1 MPAQIATPFSFSALR
16 LSWATLAILFI
27 TLLLHFLLLQ
37 WAEDELKVALSIP
50 SDAALLDLEL
60 EPTTSVRLLRA
71 PASQRVQKKSPVNT
85 DPTPPTLEPPA
96 ATNPAEST
104 ASTDAADTAN
114 ATANATPA
122 EASNET
128 SSTAAAAATTATESG
143 PVTTDP
149 TKPEAATESATA
161 SAVPQAQE
169 QTAPIAASSIFTK
182 VSLPPPA
189 QLNYTVLAA
198 RDGRKV
204 EGRGTINWQPN
215 GDQYSISGDAGII
228 FLTVLNYKSSG
239 SVDLSG
245 ITPELYV
252 EKRFGKSETNTHFH
266 RERKTISF
274 SASTNSYPTSGG
286 EQDRASV
293 IWQIAAMG
301 RGDSDKF
308 TPGLNFGMLIAG
320 TRTAAVWRV
329 VVNRKQSI
337 RLTNETVDAWHL
349 TIMPVEQT
357 QELQF
362 ELWLAP
368 EKEWYPVKLVYSDK
382 KSGYLE
388 LLLNKLE
395 QKLSTA
401 R

>member
-1 MPAQIATPFSFSALR
+1 MPAQIATPFRFPALR

-27 TLLLHFLLLQ
+27 TLLLHLLILQ
-37 WAEDELKVALSIP
+37 WVEDELKLALSIP

-71 PASQRVQKKSPVNT
+71 PASQRAQKKSPVKT
-85 DPTPPTLEPPA
+85 DLTPAVPEPS
-96 ATNPAEST
+96 ATTSAPEST
-104 ASTDAADTAN
+104 ASTDP
-114 ATANATPA
+114 ATPTSATPA
-122 EASNET
+122 ESSNET
-128 SSTAAAAATTATESG
+128 GSAAASVDSAQTPTETSKPEVGIETAT
-143 PVTTDP
+143 
-149 TKPEAATESATA
+149 AN
-161 SAVPQAQE
+161 AVPQAQE

-182 VSLPPPA
+182 VNLPPPA

-215 GDQYSISGDAGII
+215 GEQYSISGDAGII
-228 FLTVLNYKSSG
+228 FLTVLNYKSTG

-320 TRTAAVWRV
+320 TRSAAVWRV
-329 VVNRKQSI
+329 VINGKQSV
-337 RLTNETVDAWHL
+337 RLTNETVEAWHL
-349 TIMPVEQT
+349 TILPVEQS

-382 KSGYLE
+382 KSGFLE
-388 LLLNKLE
+388 LVLNKLE
-395 QKLSTA
+395 QKFTST

>member
-27 TLLLHFLLLQ
+27 TLLLHLLILQ
-37 WAEDELKVALSIP
+37 WVEDELKLALSIP

-71 PASQRVQKKSPVNT
+71 PASQRAQKKSPVKT
-85 DPTPPTLEPPA
+85 DPTPPVPEPS
-96 ATNPAEST
+96 ATTSTPEST
-104 ASTDAADTAN
+104 ASTDPASPASANPAESSNETGSAAASVDSAQTPTETSKPEPGIET
-114 ATANATPA
+114 ATAN
-122 EASNET
+122 
-128 SSTAAAAATTATESG
+128 
-143 PVTTDP
+143 
-149 TKPEAATESATA
+149 
-161 SAVPQAQE
+161 AVPQAQE
-169 QTAPIAASSIFTK
+169 QTAPVAASSIFTK

-204 EGRGTINWQPN
+204 EGRGTINWQPS
-215 GDQYSISGDAGII
+215 GGQYSISGDAGII
-228 FLTVLNYKSSG
+228 FLTVLNYKSTG

-320 TRTAAVWRV
+320 TRSAAVWRV
-329 VVNRKQSI
+329 VINGKQSV
-337 RLTNETVDAWHL
+337 RLTNETVQAWHL
-349 TIMPVEQT
+349 TILPVEQS

-382 KSGYLE
+382 KSGFLE
-388 LLLNKLE
+388 LVLNKLE
-395 QKLSTA
+395 QKFTST

>member
-1 MPAQIATPFSFSALR
+1 MPAQIATPFRFPALR

-27 TLLLHFLLLQ
+27 TLLLHLLILQ
-37 WAEDELKVALSIP
+37 WVEDELKLALSIP

-60 EPTTSVRLLRA
+60 EPTTTVRLLRA
-71 PASQRVQKKSPVNT
+71 PASQHPQKKSPVKA
-85 DPTPPTLEPPA
+85 DPTPPVPEPS
-96 ATNPAEST
+96 ATTSTPEST
-104 ASTDAADTAN
+104 ASTDPAAPTS
-114 ATANATPA
+114 ATSA
-122 EASNET
+122 ESSNET
-128 SSTAAAAATTATESG
+128 SSAAAPVESAQTPTETS
-143 PVTTDP
+143 
-149 TKPEAATESATA
+149 KPEAGIETATA
-161 SAVPQAQE
+161 NAAPQAQE
-169 QTAPIAASSIFTK
+169 QTAPVAASSIFTK

-204 EGRGTINWQPN
+204 EGRGTINWQPS
-215 GDQYSISGDAGII
+215 GEQYSISGDAGII
-228 FLTVLNYKSSG
+228 FLTVLNYKSTG

-320 TRTAAVWRV
+320 TRSAAVWRV
-329 VVNRKQSI
+329 VINGKQSV
-337 RLTNETVDAWHL
+337 RLTNETVEAWHL
-349 TIMPVEQT
+349 TILPVEQS

-382 KSGYLE
+382 KSGFLE
-388 LLLNKLE
+388 LVLNKLE
-395 QKLSTA
+395 QKFTST

>member
-1 MPAQIATPFSFSALR
+1 MPAQIATPFRFPALR

-27 TLLLHFLLLQ
+27 TLLLHLLILQ
-37 WAEDELKVALSIP
+37 WVEDELKLALSIP

-71 PASQRVQKKSPVNT
+71 PASQRAQKKSPVKT
-85 DPTPPTLEPPA
+85 DPTPAVPEPS
-96 ATNPAEST
+96 ATTSAPEST
-104 ASTDAADTAN
+104 ASTDP
-114 ATANATPA
+114 ATPTSATPA
-122 EASNET
+122 ESSNET
-128 SSTAAAAATTATESG
+128 GSAAASVDSAQTPTETSKPEVGIETAT
-143 PVTTDP
+143 
-149 TKPEAATESATA
+149 AN
-161 SAVPQAQE
+161 AVPQAQE
-169 QTAPIAASSIFTK
+169 QTAPVAASSIFTK
-182 VSLPPPA
+182 VNLPPPA

-215 GDQYSISGDAGII
+215 GEQYSISGDAGII
-228 FLTVLNYKSSG
+228 FLTVLNYKSTG

-320 TRTAAVWRV
+320 TRSAAVWRV
-329 VVNRKQSI
+329 VINGKQSV
-337 RLTNETVDAWHL
+337 RLTNETVEAWHL
-349 TIMPVEQT
+349 TILPVEQS

-382 KSGYLE
+382 KSGFLE
-388 LLLNKLE
+388 LVLNKLE
-395 QKLSTA
+395 QKFTST

>member
-1 MPAQIATPFSFSALR
+1 MPAQIATPFRFPALR

-27 TLLLHFLLLQ
+27 TLLLHLLILQ
-37 WAEDELKVALSIP
+37 WVEDELKLALSIP

-71 PASQRVQKKSPVNT
+71 PASQRAQKKSPVKA
-85 DPTPPTLEPPA
+85 DPTPPTPEPS
-96 ATNPAEST
+96 ATTSTPEST
-104 ASTDAADTAN
+104 ASTDPVSPTSATPAESSNETGSAAASVDSAQTPTETSKPEAGIET
-114 ATANATPA
+114 ATANA
-122 EASNET
+122 
-128 SSTAAAAATTATESG
+128 
-143 PVTTDP
+143 
-149 TKPEAATESATA
+149 
-161 SAVPQAQE
+161 VPQEQE
-169 QTAPIAASSIFTK
+169 QTAPVAASSIFTK
-182 VSLPPPA
+182 VSLPPAA

-204 EGRGTINWQPN
+204 EGRGTINWQPS
-215 GDQYSISGDAGII
+215 GEQYSISGDAGII
-228 FLTVLNYKSSG
+228 FLTVLNYKSTG

-320 TRTAAVWRV
+320 TRSAAVWRV
-329 VVNRKQSI
+329 VINGKQSV
-337 RLTNETVDAWHL
+337 RLTNETVEAWHL
-349 TIMPVEQT
+349 TILPVEQS

-382 KSGYLE
+382 KSGFLE
-388 LLLNKLE
+388 LVLNKLE
-395 QKLSTA
+395 QKFTST

>member
-1 MPAQIATPFSFSALR
+1 MPAQIATPFRFPASR

-27 TLLLHFLLLQ
+27 TLLLHLLILQ
-37 WAEDELKVALSIP
+37 WVEDELKLALSIP

-71 PASQRVQKKSPVNT
+71 PAPQRAQKKSPVKA
-85 DPTPPTLEPPA
+85 DPTPPTPEPS
-96 ATNPAEST
+96 ATTSTPEST
-104 ASTDAADTAN
+104 ASTDPVSPTS
-114 ATANATPA
+114 ATPA
-122 EASNET
+122 ESSNET
-128 SSTAAAAATTATESG
+128 GSAAASVDSAQTPTETS
-143 PVTTDP
+143 
-149 TKPEAATESATA
+149 KPEAGIETATA
-161 SAVPQAQE
+161 NAVPQAQE
-169 QTAPIAASSIFTK
+169 QTAPVAASSIFTK

-204 EGRGTINWQPN
+204 EGRGTINWQPS
-215 GDQYSISGDAGII
+215 GEQYSISGDAGII
-228 FLTVLNYKSSG
+228 FLTVLNYKSTG

-320 TRTAAVWRV
+320 TRSAAVWRV
-329 VVNRKQSI
+329 VINGKQSV
-337 RLTNETVDAWHL
+337 RLTNETVEAWHL
-349 TIMPVEQT
+349 TILPVEQS

-382 KSGYLE
+382 KSGFLE
-388 LLLNKLE
+388 LVLNKLE
-395 QKLSTA
+395 QKFTST

>member
-1 MPAQIATPFSFSALR
+1 MPAQIATPFRFPALR

-27 TLLLHFLLLQ
+27 TLLLHLLILQ
-37 WAEDELKVALSIP
+37 WVEDELKLALSIP

-71 PASQRVQKKSPVNT
+71 PAPQRAQKKSPVKA
-85 DPTPPTLEPPA
+85 DPTPPTPEPS
-96 ATNPAEST
+96 ATTSTPEST
-104 ASTDAADTAN
+104 ASTDPVSPTSATPAESSNETGSAAASVDSAQTPTETSKPEAGIET
-114 ATANATPA
+114 ATANAA
-122 EASNET
+122 
-128 SSTAAAAATTATESG
+128 
-143 PVTTDP
+143 
-149 TKPEAATESATA
+149 
-161 SAVPQAQE
+161 PQAQE
-169 QTAPIAASSIFTK
+169 QTAPVAASSIFTK

-204 EGRGTINWQPN
+204 EGRGTINWQPS
-215 GDQYSISGDAGII
+215 GEQYSISGDAGII
-228 FLTVLNYKSSG
+228 FLTVLNYKSTG

-320 TRTAAVWRV
+320 TRSAAVWRV
-329 VVNRKQSI
+329 VINGKQSV
-337 RLTNETVDAWHL
+337 RLTNETVEAWHL
-349 TIMPVEQT
+349 TILPVEQS

-382 KSGYLE
+382 KSGFLE
-388 LLLNKLE
+388 LVLNKLE
-395 QKLSTA
+395 QKFTST

>member
-1 MPAQIATPFSFSALR
+1 MPAQIATPFRFPALR

-27 TLLLHFLLLQ
+27 TLLLHLLILQ
-37 WAEDELKVALSIP
+37 WVEDELKLALSIP

-71 PASQRVQKKSPVNT
+71 PASQRAQKKSPVKT
-85 DPTPPTLEPPA
+85 DPTPAVPEPS
-96 ATNPAEST
+96 ATTSAPEST
-104 ASTDAADTAN
+104 ASTDP
-114 ATANATPA
+114 ATPTSATPA
-122 EASNET
+122 ESSNET
-128 SSTAAAAATTATESG
+128 GSAAASVDSAQTPTETSKPEVVIETAT
-143 PVTTDP
+143 
-149 TKPEAATESATA
+149 AN
-161 SAVPQAQE
+161 AVPQAQE
-169 QTAPIAASSIFTK
+169 QTAPVAASSIFTK
-182 VSLPPPA
+182 VNLPPPA

-215 GDQYSISGDAGII
+215 GEQYSISGDAGII
-228 FLTVLNYKSSG
+228 FLTVLNYKSTG

-320 TRTAAVWRV
+320 TRSAAVWRV
-329 VVNRKQSI
+329 VINGKQSV
-337 RLTNETVDAWHL
+337 RLTNETVEAWHL
-349 TIMPVEQT
+349 TILPVEQS

-382 KSGYLE
+382 KSGFLE
-388 LLLNKLE
+388 LVLNKLE
-395 QKLSTA
+395 QKFTST

>member
-1 MPAQIATPFSFSALR
+1 MPAKIATPFSFPALR

-37 WAEDELKVALSIP
+37 WAEDELKLALSIP

-71 PASQRVQKKSPVNT
+71 PAPQRAQKKSPVKA
-85 DPTPPTLEPPA
+85 DPTPPTPEPS
-96 ATNPAEST
+96 ATTSTPEST
-104 ASTDAADTAN
+104 ASTDPVSPTS
-114 ATANATPA
+114 ATPA
-122 EASNET
+122 ESSNET
-128 SSTAAAAATTATESG
+128 GSAAASVDSAQTPTETS
-143 PVTTDP
+143 
-149 TKPEAATESATA
+149 KPEAEIETATA
-161 SAVPQAQE
+161 NAVPQAQE
-169 QTAPIAASSIFTK
+169 QTAPVAASSIFTK

-204 EGRGTINWQPN
+204 EGRGTINWQPS
-215 GDQYSISGDAGII
+215 GEQYSISGDAGII
-228 FLTVLNYKSSG
+228 FLTVLNYKSTG

-320 TRTAAVWRV
+320 TRSAAVWRV
-329 VVNRKQSI
+329 VINGKQSV
-337 RLTNETVDAWHL
+337 RLTNETVEAWHL
-349 TIMPVEQT
+349 TILPVEQS

-382 KSGYLE
+382 KSGFLE
-388 LLLNKLE
+388 LVLNKLE
-395 QKLSTA
+395 QKFTST

>member
-1 MPAQIATPFSFSALR
+1 MPAQIATPFRFPALR

-27 TLLLHFLLLQ
+27 TLLLHLLILQ
-37 WAEDELKVALSIP
+37 WVEDELKLALSIP

-71 PASQRVQKKSPVNT
+71 PASQRAQKKSPVKT
-85 DPTPPTLEPPA
+85 DPTPAIPEPS
-96 ATNPAEST
+96 ATTSTPEST
-104 ASTDAADTAN
+104 ASTDPVSPTS
-114 ATANATPA
+114 ATPA
-122 EASNET
+122 ESSNET
-128 SSTAAAAATTATESG
+128 GSAAASVDSAQTPTETS
-143 PVTTDP
+143 
-149 TKPEAATESATA
+149 KPEAGIETATA
-161 SAVPQAQE
+161 NAVPQAQQ
-169 QTAPIAASSIFTK
+169 QTAPVAASSIFTK

-204 EGRGTINWQPN
+204 EGRGTINWQPS
-215 GDQYSISGDAGII
+215 GEQYSISGDAGII
-228 FLTVLNYKSSG
+228 FLTVLNYKSTG

-320 TRTAAVWRV
+320 TRSAAVWRV
-329 VVNRKQSI
+329 VINGKQSV
-337 RLTNETVDAWHL
+337 RLTNETVEAWHL
-349 TIMPVEQT
+349 TILPVEQS

-382 KSGYLE
+382 KSGFLE
-388 LLLNKLE
+388 LVLNKLE
-395 QKLSTA
+395 QKFTST

>member
-1 MPAQIATPFSFSALR
+1 MPAQIATPFRFPALR

-27 TLLLHFLLLQ
+27 TLLLHLLILQ
-37 WAEDELKVALSIP
+37 WVEDELKLALSIP

-71 PASQRVQKKSPVNT
+71 PASQRAQKKSPVKT
-85 DPTPPTLEPPA
+85 DLTPAVPEPS
-96 ATNPAEST
+96 ATTSAPEST
-104 ASTDAADTAN
+104 ASTDP
-114 ATANATPA
+114 ATPTSATPA
-122 EASNET
+122 ESSNET
-128 SSTAAAAATTATESG
+128 GSAAASVDSAQTPTETSKPEVGIETAT
-143 PVTTDP
+143 
-149 TKPEAATESATA
+149 AN
-161 SAVPQAQE
+161 AVPQAQE
-169 QTAPIAASSIFTK
+169 QTAPVAASSIFTK
-182 VSLPPPA
+182 VNLPPPA

-215 GDQYSISGDAGII
+215 GEQYSISGDAGII
-228 FLTVLNYKSSG
+228 FLTVLNYKSTG

-320 TRTAAVWRV
+320 TRSAAVWRV
-329 VVNRKQSI
+329 VINGKQSV
-337 RLTNETVDAWHL
+337 RLTNETVEAWHL
-349 TIMPVEQT
+349 TILPVEQS

-382 KSGYLE
+382 KSGFLE
-388 LLLNKLE
+388 LVLNKLE
-395 QKLSTA
+395 QKFTST

>member
-1 MPAQIATPFSFSALR
+1 MPAQIATPFRFPALR

-27 TLLLHFLLLQ
+27 TLLLHLLILQ
-37 WAEDELKVALSIP
+37 WVEDELKLALSIP

-71 PASQRVQKKSPVNT
+71 PAPQRAQKKSPVKA
-85 DPTPPTLEPPA
+85 DPTPPTPEPSAMTSTP
-96 ATNPAEST
+96 EST
-104 ASTDAADTAN
+104 ASTDPVSPTS
-114 ATANATPA
+114 ATPA
-122 EASNET
+122 ESSNET
-128 SSTAAAAATTATESG
+128 GSAAASVDSAQTPTETS
-143 PVTTDP
+143 
-149 TKPEAATESATA
+149 KPEAEIETATA
-161 SAVPQAQE
+161 NAVPQAQE
-169 QTAPIAASSIFTK
+169 QTAPVAASSIFTK

-204 EGRGTINWQPN
+204 EGRGTINWQPS
-215 GDQYSISGDAGII
+215 GEQYSISGDAGII
-228 FLTVLNYKSSG
+228 FLTVLNYKSTG

-320 TRTAAVWRV
+320 TRSAAVWRV
-329 VVNRKQSI
+329 VINGKQSV
-337 RLTNETVDAWHL
+337 RLTNETVEAWHL
-349 TIMPVEQT
+349 TILPVEQS

-382 KSGYLE
+382 KSGFLE
-388 LLLNKLE
+388 LVLNKLE
-395 QKLSTA
+395 QKFTST

>member
-1 MPAQIATPFSFSALR
+1 MPTQIATPFSFPALR
-16 LSWATLAILFI
+16 MSWATLAILFI
-27 TLLLHFLLLQ
+27 TLLLHLLILQ
-37 WAEDELKVALSIP
+37 WVEDELKLALSIP

-71 PASQRVQKKSPVNT
+71 PASQRPQKKSPVKT
-85 DPTPPTLEPPA
+85 DPTPPVPEPSATTSTPESTVSTDPA
-96 ATNPAEST
+96 APIS
-104 ASTDAADTAN
+104 
-114 ATANATPA
+114 ATPA
-122 EASNET
+122 ESSNET
-128 SSTAAAAATTATESG
+128 GSAATSAESAIPTETS
-143 PVTTDP
+143 
-149 TKPEAATESATA
+149 KPEAGIETA
-161 SAVPQAQE
+161 PANAVPQAQE
-169 QTAPIAASSIFTK
+169 QTAPVAASSIFTK

-204 EGRGTINWQPN
+204 EGRGTINWQPS
-215 GDQYSISGDAGII
+215 GGQYSISGDTGII
-228 FLTVLNYKSSG
+228 FLTVLNYKSTG

-320 TRTAAVWRV
+320 TRSAAVWRV
-329 VVNRKQSI
+329 VINGKQSV
-337 RLTNETVDAWHL
+337 RLTNETVEAWHL
-349 TIMPVEQT
+349 TILPVEQS

-382 KSGYLE
+382 KSGFLE
-388 LLLNKLE
+388 LVLNKLE
-395 QKLSTA
+395 QKFTST

>member
-27 TLLLHFLLLQ
+27 TLLLHLLILQ
-37 WAEDELKVALSIP
+37 WVEDELKLALSIP

-71 PASQRVQKKSPVNT
+71 PASQRAQKKSPVKT
-85 DPTPPTLEPPA
+85 DPTPPVPEPS
-96 ATNPAEST
+96 ATTSTPEST
-104 ASTDAADTAN
+104 ASTDPASPTS
-114 ATANATPA
+114 ATPA
-122 EASNET
+122 ESSNET
-128 SSTAAAAATTATESG
+128 GSAAASVDSAQAPTETS
-143 PVTTDP
+143 
-149 TKPEAATESATA
+149 KPEAGIETATA
-161 SAVPQAQE
+161 NAVPQAQE
-169 QTAPIAASSIFTK
+169 QTAPVAASSIFTK

-204 EGRGTINWQPN
+204 EGRGTINWQPS
-215 GDQYSISGDAGII
+215 GEQYSISGDAGII
-228 FLTVLNYKSSG
+228 FLTVLNYKSTG

-320 TRTAAVWRV
+320 TRSAAVWRV
-329 VVNRKQSI
+329 VINGKQSI
-337 RLTNETVDAWHL
+337 RLTNETVEAWHL
-349 TIMPVEQT
+349 TILPVEQS

-382 KSGYLE
+382 KSGFLE
-388 LLLNKLE
+388 LVLNKLE
-395 QKLSTA
+395 QKFTST

>member
-1 MPAQIATPFSFSALR
+1 MPTQIATPFRFPALR
-16 LSWATLAILFI
+16 LSGATLAILFI
-27 TLLLHFLLLQ
+27 TLLLHLLILQ
-37 WAEDELKVALSIP
+37 WVEDELKLALSIP

-71 PASQRVQKKSPVNT
+71 PASQRAQKKSPVKADPIPPAPEPSATTSTPESTANT
-85 DPTPPTLEPPA
+85 DPAAPT
-96 ATNPAEST
+96 S
-104 ASTDAADTAN
+104 
-114 ATANATPA
+114 ATPA
-122 EASNET
+122 ESLNET
-128 SSTAAAAATTATESG
+128 SSAAASVESAQTPTEASKTDAGIETAT
-143 PVTTDP
+143 
-149 TKPEAATESATA
+149 AN
-161 SAVPQAQE
+161 AVPQAQE
-169 QTAPIAASSIFTK
+169 QTAPVAASSIFTK
-182 VSLPPPA
+182 VSLPPAA

-204 EGRGTINWQPN
+204 EGRGTINWQPS
-215 GDQYSISGDAGII
+215 GEQYSISGDAGII
-228 FLTVLNYKSSG
+228 FLTVLNYKSTG

-320 TRTAAVWRV
+320 TRSAAVWRV
-329 VVNRKQSI
+329 VINGKQSV
-337 RLTNETVDAWHL
+337 RLTNETVEAWHL
-349 TIMPVEQT
+349 TILPVEQS

-382 KSGYLE
+382 KSGFLE
-388 LLLNKLE
+388 LVLNKLE
-395 QKLSTA
+395 QKFTST

>member
-1 MPAQIATPFSFSALR
+1 MPAQIATPFRFPALR

-27 TLLLHFLLLQ
+27 TLLLHLLILQ
-37 WAEDELKVALSIP
+37 WVEDELKLALSIP

-71 PASQRVQKKSPVNT
+71 PASQRVQKKHPVKT
-85 DPTPPTLEPPA
+85 DPPQPVPEPPA
-96 ATNPAEST
+96 TTSAPEST
-104 ASTDAADTAN
+104 ASTDP
-114 ATANATPA
+114 ATPTSATPA
-122 EASNET
+122 ESSNET
-128 SSTAAAAATTATESG
+128 GSAAASVDSAQTPTETSKPEVGIETAT
-143 PVTTDP
+143 
-149 TKPEAATESATA
+149 AN
-161 SAVPQAQE
+161 AVPQAQE
-169 QTAPIAASSIFTK
+169 QTAPVAASSIFTK
-182 VSLPPPA
+182 VNLPPPA

-215 GDQYSISGDAGII
+215 GEQYSISGDAGII
-228 FLTVLNYKSSG
+228 FLTVLNYKSTG

-320 TRTAAVWRV
+320 TRSAAVWRV
-329 VVNRKQSI
+329 VINGKQSV
-337 RLTNETVDAWHL
+337 RLTNETVEAWHL
-349 TIMPVEQT
+349 TILPVEQS

-382 KSGYLE
+382 KSGFLE
-388 LLLNKLE
+388 LVLNKLE
-395 QKLSTA
+395 QKFTST

>member
-1 MPAQIATPFSFSALR
+1 MPAQIATPFRFPALR

-27 TLLLHFLLLQ
+27 TLLLHLLILQ
-37 WAEDELKVALSIP
+37 WVEDELKLALSIP

-71 PASQRVQKKSPVNT
+71 PASQRAQKKSPVKA
-85 DPTPPTLEPPA
+85 DPTPPTPEPS
-96 ATNPAEST
+96 ATTSTPEST
-104 ASTDAADTAN
+104 ASTDPVSPTS
-114 ATANATPA
+114 ATPA
-122 EASNET
+122 ESSNET
-128 SSTAAAAATTATESG
+128 GSAAASVDSAQTPTETSKTDAGIETAT
-143 PVTTDP
+143 
-149 TKPEAATESATA
+149 AN
-161 SAVPQAQE
+161 AVPQAQE
-169 QTAPIAASSIFTK
+169 QTAPVAASSIFTK

-204 EGRGTINWQPN
+204 EGRGTINWQPS
-215 GDQYSISGDAGII
+215 GEQYSISGDAGII
-228 FLTVLNYKSSG
+228 FLTVLNYKSTG

-320 TRTAAVWRV
+320 TRSAAVWRV
-329 VVNRKQSI
+329 VINGKQSV
-337 RLTNETVDAWHL
+337 RLTNETVQAWHL
-349 TIMPVEQT
+349 TILPVEQS

-382 KSGYLE
+382 KSGFLE
-388 LLLNKLE
+388 LVLNKLE
-395 QKLSTA
+395 QKFTST

>member
-1 MPAQIATPFSFSALR
+1 MPTQIATSFGFPALR

-27 TLLLHFLLLQ
+27 TLLLHLLLLQ
-37 WAEDELKVALSIP
+37 WVEDELKLALSIP

-60 EPTTSVRLLRA
+60 EPTTSVRLLRE
-71 PASQRVQKKSPVNT
+71 PASQRAQKKSPVKT
-85 DPTPPTLEPPA
+85 DPTPPSPEPSAP
-96 ATNPAEST
+96 TNPAEST
-104 ASTDAADTAN
+104 ASTEAADTAN
-114 ATANATPA
+114 ATANATQA
-122 EASNET
+122 EPSNET
-128 SSTAAAAATTATESG
+128 SSTASATSTESG
-143 PVTTDP
+143 PVTTET
-149 TKPEAATESATA
+149 TKPEAVIETTTA
-161 SAVPQAQE
+161 SAP
-169 QTAPIAASSIFTK
+169 PIAASSIFTK
-182 VSLPPPA
+182 VNLPPPA

-215 GDQYSISGDAGII
+215 GEQYSISGDAGII

-308 TPGLNFGMLIAG
+308 TPGLDFGMLIAG
-320 TRTAAVWRV
+320 TRSAAVWRV
-329 VVNRKQSI
+329 VVNGKQSV
-337 RLTNETVDAWHL
+337 RLTNETVEAWHL
-349 TIMPVEQT
+349 TIMPVEQS

-388 LLLNKLE
+388 LVLNKLE

>member
-1 MPAQIATPFSFSALR
+1 MPAQIATPFRFPALR

-27 TLLLHFLLLQ
+27 TLLLHLLILQ
-37 WAEDELKVALSIP
+37 WVEDELKLALSIP

-71 PASQRVQKKSPVNT
+71 PAPQRAQKKSPVKA
-85 DPTPPTLEPPA
+85 DPTPPTPEPS
-96 ATNPAEST
+96 ATTSTPEST
-104 ASTDAADTAN
+104 ASTDPVSPTS
-114 ATANATPA
+114 ATPA
-122 EASNET
+122 ESSNET
-128 SSTAAAAATTATESG
+128 GSAAASVDSAQTPTETS
-143 PVTTDP
+143 
-149 TKPEAATESATA
+149 KPEAGIETATA
-161 SAVPQAQE
+161 NAVPQAQQ
-169 QTAPIAASSIFTK
+169 QTAPVAASSIFTK

-204 EGRGTINWQPN
+204 EGRGTINWQPS
-215 GDQYSISGDAGII
+215 GEQYSISGDAGII
-228 FLTVLNYKSSG
+228 FLTVLNYKSTG

-320 TRTAAVWRV
+320 TRSAAIWRV
-329 VVNRKQSI
+329 VINGKQSV
-337 RLTNETVDAWHL
+337 RLTNETVEAWHL
-349 TIMPVEQT
+349 TILPVEQS

-382 KSGYLE
+382 KSGFLE
-388 LLLNKLE
+388 LVLNKLE
-395 QKLSTA
+395 QKFTST

>member
-27 TLLLHFLLLQ
+27 TLLLHLLILQ
-37 WAEDELKVALSIP
+37 WVEDELKLALSIP

-71 PASQRVQKKSPVNT
+71 PASQRAQKKSPVKT
-85 DPTPPTLEPPA
+85 DPTPPTPEPS
-96 ATNPAEST
+96 ATTSTPEST
-104 ASTDAADTAN
+104 ASTDPASPASANPAESSNETGSAAASVDSAQTPTETSKPEPGIET
-114 ATANATPA
+114 ATAN
-122 EASNET
+122 
-128 SSTAAAAATTATESG
+128 
-143 PVTTDP
+143 
-149 TKPEAATESATA
+149 
-161 SAVPQAQE
+161 AVPQAQE

-204 EGRGTINWQPN
+204 EGRGTINWQPS
-215 GDQYSISGDAGII
+215 GGQYSISGDAGII
-228 FLTVLNYKSSG
+228 FLTVLNYKSTG

-320 TRTAAVWRV
+320 TRSAAVWRV
-329 VVNRKQSI
+329 VINGKQSV
-337 RLTNETVDAWHL
+337 RLTNETVQAWHL
-349 TIMPVEQT
+349 TILPVEQS

-382 KSGYLE
+382 KSGFLE
-388 LLLNKLE
+388 LVLNKLE
-395 QKLSTA
+395 QKFTST

>member
-1 MPAQIATPFSFSALR
+1 MPAQIATPFSFPALR

-27 TLLLHFLLLQ
+27 TLLLHLLILQ
-37 WAEDELKVALSIP
+37 WVEDELKLALSIP

-71 PASQRVQKKSPVNT
+71 PASQRAQKKSPVKA
-85 DPTPPTLEPPA
+85 DPTPPTPEPS
-96 ATNPAEST
+96 ATTSTPEST
-104 ASTDAADTAN
+104 ASTDPVSPTS
-114 ATANATPA
+114 ATPA
-122 EASNET
+122 ESSNET
-128 SSTAAAAATTATESG
+128 GSAAASVDSAQTPTETS
-143 PVTTDP
+143 
-149 TKPEAATESATA
+149 KPEAGIETATA
-161 SAVPQAQE
+161 NAVPQAQE
-169 QTAPIAASSIFTK
+169 QTAPVAASSIFTK

-215 GDQYSISGDAGII
+215 GEQYSISGDAGII
-228 FLTVLNYKSSG
+228 FLTVLNYKSTG

-320 TRTAAVWRV
+320 TRSAAVWRV
-329 VVNRKQSI
+329 VINGKQSV
-337 RLTNETVDAWHL
+337 RLTNETVEAWHL
-349 TIMPVEQT
+349 TILPVEQS

-382 KSGYLE
+382 KSGFLE
-388 LLLNKLE
+388 LVLNKLE
-395 QKLSTA
+395 QKFTST

>member
-1 MPAQIATPFSFSALR
+1 MPALIATPFRFPALR

-27 TLLLHFLLLQ
+27 TLLLHLLILQ
-37 WAEDELKVALSIP
+37 WVEDELKLALSIP

-71 PASQRVQKKSPVNT
+71 PASQRAQKKSPVKT
-85 DPTPPTLEPPA
+85 DLTPAVPEPS
-96 ATNPAEST
+96 ATTSAPEST
-104 ASTDAADTAN
+104 ASTDP
-114 ATANATPA
+114 ATPTSATPA
-122 EASNET
+122 ESSNET
-128 SSTAAAAATTATESG
+128 GSAAASVDSAQTPTETSKPEVGIETAT
-143 PVTTDP
+143 
-149 TKPEAATESATA
+149 AN
-161 SAVPQAQE
+161 AVPQAQE
-169 QTAPIAASSIFTK
+169 QTAPVAASSIFTK
-182 VSLPPPA
+182 VNLPPPA

-215 GDQYSISGDAGII
+215 GEQYSISGDAGII
-228 FLTVLNYKSSG
+228 FLTVLNYKSTG

-320 TRTAAVWRV
+320 TRSAAVWRV
-329 VVNRKQSI
+329 VINGKQSV
-337 RLTNETVDAWHL
+337 RLTNETVEAWHL
-349 TIMPVEQT
+349 TILPVEQS

-382 KSGYLE
+382 KSGFLE
-388 LLLNKLE
+388 LVLNKLE
-395 QKLSTA
+395 QKFTST

>member
-1 MPAQIATPFSFSALR
+1 MPAQIATPFRFPALR

-27 TLLLHFLLLQ
+27 TLLLHLLILQ
-37 WAEDELKVALSIP
+37 WVEDELKLALSIP

-71 PASQRVQKKSPVNT
+71 PAPQRAQKKSPVKA
-85 DPTPPTLEPPA
+85 DPTPPTPEPS
-96 ATNPAEST
+96 ATTSTPEST
-104 ASTDAADTAN
+104 ASTDPVSPTS
-114 ATANATPA
+114 ATPA
-122 EASNET
+122 ESSNET
-128 SSTAAAAATTATESG
+128 GSAAASVDSAQTPTETS
-143 PVTTDP
+143 
-149 TKPEAATESATA
+149 KPEAEIETATA
-161 SAVPQAQE
+161 NAVPQAQE
-169 QTAPIAASSIFTK
+169 QTAPVAASSIFTK

-215 GDQYSISGDAGII
+215 GEQYSISGDAGII

-245 ITPELYV
+245 IAPELYV

-320 TRTAAVWRV
+320 TRSAAVWRV
-329 VVNRKQSI
+329 VINGKQSV
-337 RLTNETVDAWHL
+337 RLTNETVEAWHL
-349 TIMPVEQT
+349 TILPVEQS

-382 KSGYLE
+382 KSGFLE
-388 LLLNKLE
+388 LVLNKLE
-395 QKLSTA
+395 QKFTST

>member
-1 MPAQIATPFSFSALR
+1 
-16 LSWATLAILFI
+16 
-27 TLLLHFLLLQ
+27 
-37 WAEDELKVALSIP
+37 
-50 SDAALLDLEL
+50 
-60 EPTTSVRLLRA
+60 VRLLRA
-71 PASQRVQKKSPVNT
+71 PASQRPQKKPPLKT
-85 DPTPPTLEPPA
+85 DPTPPTPEPPA
-96 ATNPAEST
+96 PTNPAEST

-114 ATANATPA
+114 ATANATQAEPA
-122 EASNET
+122 NET
-128 SSTAAAAATTATESG
+128 GSPASPTSTESG
-143 PVTTDP
+143 PITTDP
-149 TKPEAATESATA
+149 TKPEAAIETA
-161 SAVPQAQE
+161 APSAVPQAQE

-182 VSLPPPA
+182 VSLPPPV

-329 VVNRKQSI
+329 VVNGKQSV
-337 RLTNETVDAWHL
+337 RLINETVEAWHL
-349 TIMPVEQT
+349 TILPVEQS

-382 KSGYLE
+382 KSGFLE
-388 LLLNKLE
+388 LVLNKLE
-395 QKLSTA
+395 QKFIST

>member
-1 MPAQIATPFSFSALR
+1 MPTQIATPFGLPALR

-27 TLLLHFLLLQ
+27 TLLLHLLLLQ
-37 WAEDELKVALSIP
+37 WVEDELKLALSIP

-71 PASQRVQKKSPVNT
+71 PASQRAQKKSPVKT
-85 DPTPPTLEPPA
+85 DPTPPTPEPPA
-96 ATNPAEST
+96 PTNPAEST

-114 ATANATPA
+114 ASANATQA
-122 EASNET
+122 EPSNET
-128 SSTAAAAATTATESG
+128 SSTASATSTESG
-143 PVTTDP
+143 PVTTEP
-149 TKPEAATESATA
+149 IKPEAAIETATA
-161 SAVPQAQE
+161 STP
-169 QTAPIAASSIFTK
+169 PIAASSIFTK

-204 EGRGTINWQPN
+204 EGRGTINWQPS
-215 GDQYSISGDAGII
+215 GEQYSISGDAGII
-228 FLTVLNYKSSG
+228 FLTVLNYKSTG
-239 SVDLSG
+239 SVDLTG

-320 TRTAAVWRV
+320 TRSAAVWRV
-329 VVNRKQSI
+329 VINGKQSV
-337 RLTNETVDAWHL
+337 RLTNETVEAWHL
-349 TIMPVEQT
+349 TILPVEQS

-382 KSGYLE
+382 KSGFLE
-388 LLLNKLE
+388 LVLNKLE
-395 QKLSTA
+395 QKFTST

>member
-1 MPAQIATPFSFSALR
+1 MPAQIATSFSFPALR

-27 TLLLHFLLLQ
+27 TLLLHLLLLQ
-37 WAEDELKVALSIP
+37 WVEDELKLALSIP

-71 PASQRVQKKSPVNT
+71 PASQRPQKKTPVKT
-85 DPTPPTLEPPA
+85 DPTPPTPEPPA
-96 ATNPAEST
+96 QTNPAEST

-114 ATANATPA
+114 ATANATQAEPA
-122 EASNET
+122 NET
-128 SSTAAAAATTATESG
+128 GSPASATSTESG
-143 PVTTDP
+143 PITTDP
-149 TKPEAATESATA
+149 TKPEAAIETTTA
-161 SAVPQAQE
+161 STP
-169 QTAPIAASSIFTK
+169 PIVASSIFTK
-182 VSLPPPA
+182 VNLPPPA

-329 VVNRKQSI
+329 VVNGKQSV
-337 RLTNETVDAWHL
+337 RLINETVEAWHL
-349 TIMPVEQT
+349 TILPVEQS

-382 KSGYLE
+382 KSGFLE
-388 LLLNKLE
+388 LVLNKLE
-395 QKLSTA
+395 QKFIST

>member
-1 MPAQIATPFSFSALR
+1 MPAQIATPFRFPALR

-27 TLLLHFLLLQ
+27 TLLLHLLILQ
-37 WAEDELKVALSIP
+37 WVEDELKLALSIP

-71 PASQRVQKKSPVNT
+71 PAPQRAQKKSPVKA
-85 DPTPPTLEPPA
+85 DPTPPTPEPS
-96 ATNPAEST
+96 ATTSTPEST
-104 ASTDAADTAN
+104 ASTDPVSPTS
-114 ATANATPA
+114 ATPA
-122 EASNET
+122 ESSNET
-128 SSTAAAAATTATESG
+128 GSAAASVDSAQTPTETS
-143 PVTTDP
+143 
-149 TKPEAATESATA
+149 KPEAGIETATA
-161 SAVPQAQE
+161 NAVPQAQQ
-169 QTAPIAASSIFTK
+169 QTAPVAASSIFTK

-204 EGRGTINWQPN
+204 EGRGTINWQPS
-215 GDQYSISGDAGII
+215 GEQYSISGDAGII
-228 FLTVLNYKSSG
+228 FLTVLNYKSTG

-320 TRTAAVWRV
+320 TRSAAVWRV
-329 VVNRKQSI
+329 VINGKQSV
-337 RLTNETVDAWHL
+337 RLTNETVEAWHL
-349 TIMPVEQT
+349 TILPVEQS

-382 KSGYLE
+382 KSGFLE
-388 LLLNKLE
+388 LVLNKLE
-395 QKLSTA
+395 QKFTST

>member
-1 MPAQIATPFSFSALR
+1 MPTQIATPFSFPALR

-27 TLLLHFLLLQ
+27 TLLLHLLLLQ
-37 WAEDELKVALSIP
+37 WVEDELKLALSIP

-60 EPTTSVRLLRA
+60 EPTTSVRLLRE
-71 PASQRVQKKSPVNT
+71 PASQRAQKKSPVKT
-85 DPTPPTLEPPA
+85 DPTPPSPEPPA
-96 ATNPAEST
+96 PTNPAEST
-104 ASTDAADTAN
+104 ASTEAADTAN
-114 ATANATPA
+114 ATANATQA
-122 EASNET
+122 EALNET
-128 SSTAAAAATTATESG
+128 SSTAAAANSAESG
-143 PVTTDP
+143 PVTTEP
-149 TKPEAATESATA
+149 TKPEAVIETATA
-161 SAVPQAQE
+161 SA
-169 QTAPIAASSIFTK
+169 APIAASSIFTK
-182 VSLPPPA
+182 VNLPPPA

-215 GDQYSISGDAGII
+215 GEQYSISGDAGII

-329 VVNRKQSI
+329 VVNGKQSI
-337 RLTNETVDAWHL
+337 RLTNETVEAWHL
-349 TIMPVEQT
+349 TIMPVEQS

-368 EKEWYPVKLVYSDK
+368 QKEWYPVKLVYSDK
-382 KSGYLE
+382 KSGFLE
-388 LLLNKLE
+388 LVLNKLE
-395 QKLSTA
+395 QKFIST

>member
-27 TLLLHFLLLQ
+27 TLLLHLLILQ
-37 WAEDELKVALSIP
+37 WVEDELKLALSIP

-71 PASQRVQKKSPVNT
+71 PASQRAQKKSPVKT
-85 DPTPPTLEPPA
+85 DPTPPLPEPSVTTSTP
-96 ATNPAEST
+96 EST
-104 ASTDAADTAN
+104 ASTDPVSPTS
-114 ATANATPA
+114 ATPA
-122 EASNET
+122 ESSNET
-128 SSTAAAAATTATESG
+128 SSAAASVDSAQAPTETS
-143 PVTTDP
+143 
-149 TKPEAATESATA
+149 KPEAGIETATA
-161 SAVPQAQE
+161 HAVPQAQE
-169 QTAPIAASSIFTK
+169 QTAPLAASSIFTK

-204 EGRGTINWQPN
+204 EGRGTINWQPS
-215 GDQYSISGDAGII
+215 GEQYSISGDAGII
-228 FLTVLNYKSSG
+228 FLTVLNYKSTG

-320 TRTAAVWRV
+320 TRSAAVWRV
-329 VVNRKQSI
+329 VINGKQSI
-337 RLTNETVDAWHL
+337 RLTNETVEAWHL
-349 TIMPVEQT
+349 TILPVEQS

-382 KSGYLE
+382 KSGFLE
-388 LLLNKLE
+388 LVLNKLE
-395 QKLSTA
+395 QKFTST

>member
-1 MPAQIATPFSFSALR
+1 MPAQIATPFRFPALR

-27 TLLLHFLLLQ
+27 TLLLHLLILQ
-37 WAEDELKVALSIP
+37 WVEDELKLALSIP

-71 PASQRVQKKSPVNT
+71 PAPQRAQKKSPVKA
-85 DPTPPTLEPPA
+85 DPTPPTPEPS
-96 ATNPAEST
+96 ATTSTPEST
-104 ASTDAADTAN
+104 ASADPVSPTS
-114 ATANATPA
+114 ATPA
-122 EASNET
+122 ESSNET
-128 SSTAAAAATTATESG
+128 GSAAASVDSAQTPTETS
-143 PVTTDP
+143 
-149 TKPEAATESATA
+149 KPEAEIETATA
-161 SAVPQAQE
+161 NAVPQAQE
-169 QTAPIAASSIFTK
+169 QTAPVAASSIFTK

-204 EGRGTINWQPN
+204 EGRGTINWQPS
-215 GDQYSISGDAGII
+215 GEQYSISGDAGII
-228 FLTVLNYKSSG
+228 FLTVLNYKSTG

-320 TRTAAVWRV
+320 TRSAAVWRV
-329 VVNRKQSI
+329 VINGKQSV
-337 RLTNETVDAWHL
+337 RLTNETVEAWHL
-349 TIMPVEQT
+349 TILPVEQS

-382 KSGYLE
+382 KSGFLE
-388 LLLNKLE
+388 LVLNKLE
-395 QKLSTA
+395 QKFTST

>member
-1 MPAQIATPFSFSALR
+1 MPAQIATPFRFPALR

-27 TLLLHFLLLQ
+27 TLLLHLLILQ
-37 WAEDELKVALSIP
+37 WVEDELKLALSIP

-71 PASQRVQKKSPVNT
+71 PASQPAQKKSPVKTNT
-85 DPTPPTLEPPA
+85 TPAAPEPPA
-96 ATNPAEST
+96 TTSAPEST
-104 ASTDAADTAN
+104 ASTDP
-114 ATANATPA
+114 ATPTSATPA
-122 EASNET
+122 ESSNET
-128 SSTAAAAATTATESG
+128 GSAAASVDSAQTPTETSKPEVGIETATSN
-143 PVTTDP
+143 
-149 TKPEAATESATA
+149 
-161 SAVPQAQE
+161 AVPQAQE
-169 QTAPIAASSIFTK
+169 QTAPVAASSIFTK
-182 VSLPPPA
+182 VNLPPPA

-215 GDQYSISGDAGII
+215 GEQYSISGDAGII
-228 FLTVLNYKSSG
+228 FLTVLNYKSTG

-320 TRTAAVWRV
+320 TRSAAVWRV
-329 VVNRKQSI
+329 VINGKQSV
-337 RLTNETVDAWHL
+337 RLTNETVEAWHL
-349 TIMPVEQT
+349 TILPVEQS

-382 KSGYLE
+382 KSGFLE
-388 LLLNKLE
+388 LVLNKLE
-395 QKLSTA
+395 QKFTST

>member
-27 TLLLHFLLLQ
+27 TLLLHLLILQ
-37 WAEDELKVALSIP
+37 WVEDELKLALSIP

-71 PASQRVQKKSPVNT
+71 PASQRAQKKSPVKT
-85 DPTPPTLEPPA
+85 DPTPPVPEPS
-96 ATNPAEST
+96 ATTSTPEST
-104 ASTDAADTAN
+104 ASTDPASPTS
-114 ATANATPA
+114 ATPA
-122 EASNET
+122 ESSNET
-128 SSTAAAAATTATESG
+128 GSAAASVDSAQTPTETS
-143 PVTTDP
+143 
-149 TKPEAATESATA
+149 KPEAGIETATA
-161 SAVPQAQE
+161 NAVPQAQE
-169 QTAPIAASSIFTK
+169 QTAPVAASSIFTK

-204 EGRGTINWQPN
+204 EGRGNINWQPS
-215 GDQYSISGDAGII
+215 GEQYSISGDAGII
-228 FLTVLNYKSSG
+228 FLTVLNYKSTG

-320 TRTAAVWRV
+320 TRSAAVWRV
-329 VVNRKQSI
+329 VINGKQSV
-337 RLTNETVDAWHL
+337 RLTNETVQAWHL
-349 TIMPVEQT
+349 TILPVEQS

-382 KSGYLE
+382 KSGFLE
-388 LLLNKLE
+388 LVLNKLE
-395 QKLSTA
+395 QKFTST

>member
-27 TLLLHFLLLQ
+27 TLLLHLLILQ
-37 WAEDELKVALSIP
+37 WVEDELKLALSIP

-71 PASQRVQKKSPVNT
+71 PASQRAQKKSPVKT
-85 DPTPPTLEPPA
+85 DPTPPVPEPS
-96 ATNPAEST
+96 ATTSTPEST
-104 ASTDAADTAN
+104 ASTDPASPTS
-114 ATANATPA
+114 ATPA
-122 EASNET
+122 ESSNET
-128 SSTAAAAATTATESG
+128 GSAAASVDSAQAPTETS
-143 PVTTDP
+143 
-149 TKPEAATESATA
+149 KPEAGIETATA
-161 SAVPQAQE
+161 HAVPQAQE
-169 QTAPIAASSIFTK
+169 QTAPVAASSIFTK

-204 EGRGTINWQPN
+204 EGRGTINWQPS
-215 GDQYSISGDAGII
+215 GEQYSISGDAGII
-228 FLTVLNYKSSG
+228 FLTVLNYKSTG

-320 TRTAAVWRV
+320 TRSAAVWRV
-329 VVNRKQSI
+329 VINGKQSI
-337 RLTNETVDAWHL
+337 RLTNETVEAWHL
-349 TIMPVEQT
+349 TILPVEQS

-382 KSGYLE
+382 KSGFLE
-388 LLLNKLE
+388 LVLNKLE
-395 QKLSTA
+395 QKFTST

>member
-1 MPAQIATPFSFSALR
+1 MPTQIATPFGFPALR

-27 TLLLHFLLLQ
+27 TLLLHLLLLQ
-37 WAEDELKVALSIP
+37 WVEDELKLALSIP

-60 EPTTSVRLLRA
+60 EPTTSVRLLRE
-71 PASQRVQKKSPVNT
+71 PASQRAQKKSPVKT
-85 DPTPPTLEPPA
+85 DPTPPSPEPSAP
-96 ATNPAEST
+96 TNPAEST
-104 ASTDAADTAN
+104 ASTEAADTAN
-114 ATANATPA
+114 ATANATQA
-122 EASNET
+122 EPSNET
-128 SSTAAAAATTATESG
+128 SSTASATSTESG
-143 PVTTDP
+143 PVTTET
-149 TKPEAATESATA
+149 TKPEAVIETTTA
-161 SAVPQAQE
+161 SAP
-169 QTAPIAASSIFTK
+169 PIAASSIFTK
-182 VSLPPPA
+182 VNLPPPA

-215 GDQYSISGDAGII
+215 GEQYSISGDAGII

-329 VVNRKQSI
+329 VVNGKQSI
-337 RLTNETVDAWHL
+337 RLTNETVEAWHL
-349 TIMPVEQT
+349 TIMPVEQS

-388 LLLNKLE
+388 LVLNKLE

>member
-1 MPAQIATPFSFSALR
+1 MPAQIATPFRFPALR

-27 TLLLHFLLLQ
+27 TLLLHLLILQ
-37 WAEDELKVALSIP
+37 WVEDELKLALSIP

-60 EPTTSVRLLRA
+60 EPTTTVRLLRA
-71 PASQRVQKKSPVNT
+71 PASQRVQKKPPVKT
-85 DPTPPTLEPPA
+85 DPTPPVPEA
-96 ATNPAEST
+96 SATTSTPEST
-104 ASTDAADTAN
+104 ASTDPAAPTS
-114 ATANATPA
+114 ATSA
-122 EASNET
+122 ESSNET
-128 SSTAAAAATTATESG
+128 SSAAAPVESAQTPTETS
-143 PVTTDP
+143 
-149 TKPEAATESATA
+149 KPEAGIETA
-161 SAVPQAQE
+161 IANAAPQAQE
-169 QTAPIAASSIFTK
+169 QTAPVAASSIFTK

-204 EGRGTINWQPN
+204 EGRGTINWQPS
-215 GDQYSISGDAGII
+215 GEQYSISGDAGII
-228 FLTVLNYKSSG
+228 FLTVLNYKSTG

-320 TRTAAVWRV
+320 TRSAAVWRV
-329 VVNRKQSI
+329 VINGKQSV
-337 RLTNETVDAWHL
+337 RLTNETVEAWHL
-349 TIMPVEQT
+349 TILPVEQS

-382 KSGYLE
+382 KSGFLE
-388 LLLNKLE
+388 LVLNKLE
-395 QKLSTA
+395 QKFTST

>member
-1 MPAQIATPFSFSALR
+1 MPAQIATPFRFPALR

-27 TLLLHFLLLQ
+27 TLLLHLLILQ
-37 WAEDELKVALSIP
+37 WVEDELKLALSIP

-71 PASQRVQKKSPVNT
+71 PAPQRAQKKSPVKA
-85 DPTPPTLEPPA
+85 DPTPPTPEPS
-96 ATNPAEST
+96 ATTSTPEST
-104 ASTDAADTAN
+104 ASTDPVSPTS
-114 ATANATPA
+114 ATPA
-122 EASNET
+122 ESSNET
-128 SSTAAAAATTATESG
+128 GSAAASVDSAQTPTETS
-143 PVTTDP
+143 
-149 TKPEAATESATA
+149 KPEAEIETATA
-161 SAVPQAQE
+161 NAVPQAQE
-169 QTAPIAASSIFTK
+169 QTAPVAASSIFTK

-204 EGRGTINWQPN
+204 EGRGTINWQPS
-215 GDQYSISGDAGII
+215 GEQYSISGDAGII
-228 FLTVLNYKSSG
+228 FLTVLNYKSTG

-320 TRTAAVWRV
+320 TRSAAVWRV
-329 VVNRKQSI
+329 VINGKQSV
-337 RLTNETVDAWHL
+337 RLTNETVEAWHL
-349 TIMPVEQT
+349 TILPVEQS

-382 KSGYLE
+382 KSGFLE
-388 LLLNKLE
+388 LVLNKLE
-395 QKLSTA
+395 QKFTST

>member
-1 MPAQIATPFSFSALR
+1 MPTQIATPFSFPALR

-27 TLLLHFLLLQ
+27 TLLLHLLILQ
-37 WAEDELKVALSIP
+37 WVEDELKLAISIP

-71 PASQRVQKKSPVNT
+71 PAPQRAQKKSPVKT
-85 DPTPPTLEPPA
+85 DPTPPTPEPS
-96 ATNPAEST
+96 ATTSTPEST
-104 ASTDAADTAN
+104 ASADPAAPAS
-114 ATANATPA
+114 ATQA
-122 EASNET
+122 EPSNET
-128 SSTAAAAATTATESG
+128 DSTAAAASSDATPADSAQIPTETSKSEATI
-143 PVTTDP
+143 
-149 TKPEAATESATA
+149 
-161 SAVPQAQE
+161 E

-204 EGRGTINWQPN
+204 EGRGTINWQPS
-215 GDQYSISGDAGII
+215 GEQYSISGDAGII

-320 TRTAAVWRV
+320 TRSAAVWRV
-329 VVNRKQSI
+329 VINGKQSV
-337 RLTNETVDAWHL
+337 RLTNETVEAWHL
-349 TIMPVEQT
+349 TILPVEQS

-382 KSGYLE
+382 KSGFLE
-388 LLLNKLE
+388 LVLNKLE
-395 QKLSTA
+395 QKFTST

>member
-1 MPAQIATPFSFSALR
+1 MPTQIATPFSFPALR

-27 TLLLHFLLLQ
+27 TLLLHLLILQ
-37 WAEDELKVALSIP
+37 WVEDELKLAISIP

-71 PASQRVQKKSPVNT
+71 PAPQRAQKKSPVKT
-85 DPTPPTLEPPA
+85 DPTPPTPEPS
-96 ATNPAEST
+96 ATTSTPEST
-104 ASTDAADTAN
+104 ASADPAAPAS
-114 ATANATPA
+114 ATQA
-122 EASNET
+122 EPSNET
-128 SSTAAAAATTATESG
+128 DSTAAAASSDATPADSAQIPTETSKSEATI
-143 PVTTDP
+143 
-149 TKPEAATESATA
+149 
-161 SAVPQAQE
+161 E
-169 QTAPIAASSIFTK
+169 QTATIAASSIFTK

-204 EGRGTINWQPN
+204 EGRGTINWQPS
-215 GDQYSISGDAGII
+215 GEQYSISGDAGII

-320 TRTAAVWRV
+320 TRSAAVWRV
-329 VVNRKQSI
+329 VINGKQSV
-337 RLTNETVDAWHL
+337 RLTNETVEAWHL
-349 TIMPVEQT
+349 TILPVEQS

-382 KSGYLE
+382 KSGFLE
-388 LLLNKLE
+388 LVLNKLE
-395 QKLSTA
+395 QKFTST

>member
-1 MPAQIATPFSFSALR
+1 MPAQIATPFRFPALR

-27 TLLLHFLLLQ
+27 TLLLHLLILQ
-37 WAEDELKVALSIP
+37 WVEDELKLALSIP

-71 PASQRVQKKSPVNT
+71 PASQRAQKKSPVKT
-85 DPTPPTLEPPA
+85 DPTPPIPEPSATTSTL
-96 ATNPAEST
+96 EST
-104 ASTDAADTAN
+104 ASTDPVSPTS
-114 ATANATPA
+114 ATPA
-122 EASNET
+122 ESSNET
-128 SSTAAAAATTATESG
+128 GSAAASVDSAQTPTETS
-143 PVTTDP
+143 
-149 TKPEAATESATA
+149 KPEAGIETATA
-161 SAVPQAQE
+161 NAVPQAQQ
-169 QTAPIAASSIFTK
+169 QTAPVAASSIFTK

-204 EGRGTINWQPN
+204 EGRGTINWQPS
-215 GDQYSISGDAGII
+215 GEQYSISGDAGII
-228 FLTVLNYKSSG
+228 FLTVLNYKSTG

-320 TRTAAVWRV
+320 TRSAAVWRV
-329 VVNRKQSI
+329 VINGKQSV
-337 RLTNETVDAWHL
+337 RLTNETVEAWHL
-349 TIMPVEQT
+349 TILPVEQS

-382 KSGYLE
+382 KSGFLE
-388 LLLNKLE
+388 LVLNKLE
-395 QKLSTA
+395 QKFTST